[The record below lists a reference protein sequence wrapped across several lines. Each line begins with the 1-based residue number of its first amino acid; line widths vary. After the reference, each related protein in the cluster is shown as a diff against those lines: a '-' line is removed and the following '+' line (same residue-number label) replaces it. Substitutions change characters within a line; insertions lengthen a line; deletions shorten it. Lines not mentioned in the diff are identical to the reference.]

1 MRAREVQQAVQRGRT
16 SGAVERLAKP
26 GNAWQALYCGSAAG
40 TTGRA
45 KTSSMATA
53 PEATVLAAAVVAA
66 RVAAPVLVAHPAS
79 VSTLPRF
86 SSKRATNVGI
96 LKEKKGQKESQ
107 TSDKK
112 YIQL

>member
-66 RVAAPVLVAHPAS
+66 RVAAPVLVAHPG
-79 VSTLPRF
+79 TLPRF